1 MSVCPGLD
9 PQLKLFL
16 QFFFGFS
23 LKIWFIDCV
32 FKYLSYAMPFI
43 ATTYKFEIMVLG
55 TAIQNLPL
63 FNDFIC
69 IKTKEASQGQRI
81 DIFMKLH

>member
-1 MSVCPGLD
+1 MC
-9 PQLKLFL
+9 L
-16 QFFFGFS
+16 Q
-23 LKIWFIDCV
+23 V
-32 FKYLSYAMPFI
+32 FKYFI
-43 ATTYKFEIMVLG
+43 ATTYKFEITVLG

-81 DIFMKLH
+81 DIFMKLHKEELLSENFVMHTNRLVCYF